1 MRRESYIKGSSA
13 RKHFRNIKTQELQN
27 KPLLST
33 TKPQETAILVGL
45 ISQKQNAEKTKE
57 YLDELAFLAETS
69 GVKTMKVFVQRLNY
83 ADQKTFVGKG
93 KLEEIQTWIT
103 INPVDTI
110 IFDDELSPSQV
121 RNLEK
126 AFENIKVLD
135 RSLLILN
142 IFSQRAQSDQAKR
155 QVELAQYK
163 YLLPRLT
170 RMWSHLSK
178 QKGGIGMRG
187 PGEKELET
195 DKRIVQDR
203 IALLK
208 EKLEKIDKQSAT
220 RRKERNQLVRVA
232 LVGYTNVGKS
242 TLMQKLAKTEVFAE
256 NKLFATIDSTVRK
269 MVLGN
274 IPFLITDTV
283 GFIRKLPTTL
293 IESFK
298 STLDEIRD
306 ADILLH
312 VVDISHDSF
321 EEQIDVVNAT
331 LADINAKDK
340 PTVIIFNKLDQ
351 YRPLSVEGLD
361 RHLATEEDLK
371 INLERLKTGY
381 LQKNA
386 ENVVFISATKNE
398 NITELRD
405 VIFKLVKEK
414 HFLIYPNWDAAKN
427 VFYEWQDETEVN

>member
-1 MRRESYIKGSSA
+1 MI
-13 RKHFRNIKTQELQN
+13 NKTSN
-27 KPLLST
+27 ST
-33 TKPQETAILVGL
+33 LKPQETAVLVGL

-69 GVKTMKVFVQRLNY
+69 GVKTVKVFVQRLNY

-93 KLEEIQTWIT
+93 KLEEIKTFIT

-121 RNLEK
+121 RNLEM

-142 IFSQRAQSDQAKR
+142 IFSQRAQTDQAKR

-163 YLLPRLT
+163 YILPRLT
-170 RMWSHLSK
+170 RMWTHLSK

-203 IALLK
+203 MSLLK
-208 EKLEKIDKQSAT
+208 EKLEKIDKQWAI
-220 RRKERNQLVRVA
+220 RRNGRDRLVRVS

-242 TLMQKLAKTEVFAE
+242 TVMKRLSKTEVFAE

-269 MVLGN
+269 VVLGN
-274 IPFLITDTV
+274 IPFLLTDTV

-298 STLDEIRD
+298 STLDEIRE
-306 ADILLH
+306 ADILIH
-312 VVDISHDSF
+312 VVDISHNAF
-321 EEQIDVVNAT
+321 EEQIDVVNTT
-331 LADINAKDK
+331 LGEIEASDK
-340 PTVIIFNKLDQ
+340 PTILVFNKLDQ
-351 YRPLSVEGLD
+351 FQPESVEGLD
-361 RHLATEEDLK
+361 KHLATEEDLR
-371 INLERLKTGY
+371 INLEKLKDGY
-381 LQKNA
+381 LKKNA
-386 ENVVFISATKNE
+386 KNVVFISALDNKN
-398 NITELRD
+398 IAELRE
-405 VIFKLVKEK
+405 VLVHLVQEK
-414 HFLIYPNWDAAKN
+414 HFQIYPNWDATIN
-427 VFYEWQDETEVN
+427 TMYDWQGETNENIEK

>member
-1 MRRESYIKGSSA
+1 MGKPGGNTFKKAQSLLNTPLIS
-13 RKHFRNIKTQELQN
+13 TQKE
-27 KPLLST
+27 
-33 TKPQETAILVGL
+33 QETAILVGV
-45 ISQKQNAEKTKE
+45 ITQKQNAGKTKE
-57 YLDELAFLAETS
+57 YLEELAFLAETS
-69 GVKTMKVFVQRLNY
+69 GVKTLKTFVQRLNFP
-83 ADQKTFVGKG
+83 DQKTFVGKG
-93 KLEEIQTWIT
+93 KLEEIQEWVAL
-103 INPVDTI
+103 NPVDTI

-126 AFENIKVLD
+126 VFENKKVLD

-142 IFSQRAQSDQAKR
+142 IFSQRARTDQAKR

-203 IALLK
+203 IAFLK
-208 EKLEKIDKQSAT
+208 DKLEKIDRQAAT
-220 RRKERNQLVRVA
+220 RRKERSRLVRVA

-242 TLMQKLAKTEVFAE
+242 TLMRKLTKSDVFAE

-269 MVLGN
+269 MVLGH
-274 IPFLITDTV
+274 IPFLLTDTV

-293 IESFK
+293 VESFK

-306 ADILLH
+306 ADILIH
-312 VVDISHDSF
+312 VVDISHPSF
-321 EEQIDVVNAT
+321 EEQIDIVNDT
-331 LADINAKDK
+331 LAEIDARDK
-340 PTVIIFNKLDQ
+340 PTLLVFNKLDQ
-351 YRPLSVEGLD
+351 YQPESEEGLD

-371 INLERLKTGY
+371 KNLERLEAGY
-381 LQKNA
+381 LKKNA
-386 ENVVFISATKNE
+386 QYVAFISAEKNE
-398 NITELRD
+398 NMDKLREVLLELVR
-405 VIFKLVKEK
+405 EK
-414 HFLIYPNWDAAKN
+414 HFGIYPNWDASKN
-427 VFYEWQDETEVN
+427 ELFDWQEDLSN

>member
-1 MRRESYIKGSSA
+1 M
-13 RKHFRNIKTQELQN
+13 
-27 KPLLST
+27 ST

>member
-1 MRRESYIKGSSA
+1 
-13 RKHFRNIKTQELQN
+13 LQN

-33 TKPQETAILVGL
+33 TKPQETAVLVGL

-93 KLEEIQTWIT
+93 KLEEIQAWIT

-208 EKLEKIDKQSAT
+208 DKLEKIDKQSAT

-274 IPFLITDTV
+274 IPFLLTDTV

-298 STLDEIRD
+298 STLDEIRE

-331 LADINAKDK
+331 LADIQAKDK

-351 YRPLSVEGLD
+351 YKPLSVEGLD
-361 RHLATEEDLK
+361 RHLATEEDLR

-381 LQKNA
+381 LKKNA

-398 NITELRD
+398 NIAELRD

-414 HFLIYPNWDAAKN
+414 HFMIYPNWDAAKN
-427 VFYEWQDETEVN
+427 VLYEWQDETEVN

>member
-1 MRRESYIKGSSA
+1 
-13 RKHFRNIKTQELQN
+13 LQN

-33 TKPQETAILVGL
+33 TKPQETAVLVGL

-93 KLEEIQTWIT
+93 KLEEIQAWIT

-110 IFDDELSPSQV
+110 FFDDELSPSQV

-208 EKLEKIDKQSAT
+208 DKLEKIDKQSAT

-274 IPFLITDTV
+274 IPFLLTDTV

-298 STLDEIRD
+298 STLDEIRE

-331 LADINAKDK
+331 LADIQAKDK

-351 YRPLSVEGLD
+351 YKPLSVEGLD
-361 RHLATEEDLK
+361 RHLATQEDLR

-398 NITELRD
+398 NIAELRD

-414 HFLIYPNWDAAKN
+414 HFMIYPNWDAAKN

>member
-1 MRRESYIKGSSA
+1 M
-13 RKHFRNIKTQELQN
+13 
-27 KPLLST
+27 ST
-33 TKPQETAILVGL
+33 TKPQETAVLVGL

-93 KLEEIQTWIT
+93 KLEEIQAWIT

-208 EKLEKIDKQSAT
+208 DKLEKIDKQSAT

-274 IPFLITDTV
+274 IPFLLTDTV

-298 STLDEIRD
+298 STLDEIRE

-331 LADINAKDK
+331 LADIQAKDK

-351 YRPLSVEGLD
+351 YKPLSVEGLD
-361 RHLATEEDLK
+361 RHLATQEDLR

-398 NITELRD
+398 NIAELRD

-414 HFLIYPNWDAAKN
+414 HFMIYPNWDAAKN

>member
-1 MRRESYIKGSSA
+1 M
-13 RKHFRNIKTQELQN
+13 QN

-33 TKPQETAILVGL
+33 TKPQETAVLVGL

-93 KLEEIQTWIT
+93 KLEEIQAWIT
-103 INPVDTI
+103 INAVDTI

-274 IPFLITDTV
+274 IPFLLTDTV

-298 STLDEIRD
+298 STLDEIRE

-331 LADINAKDK
+331 LADIQAKDK

-351 YRPLSVEGLD
+351 YKPLSVEGLD
-361 RHLATEEDLK
+361 RHLATEEDLR

-398 NITELRD
+398 NIAELRD

-414 HFLIYPNWDAAKN
+414 HFMIYPNWDAAKN

>member
-1 MRRESYIKGSSA
+1 LL
-13 RKHFRNIKTQELQN
+13 NT
-27 KPLLST
+27 PLIST
-33 TKPQETAILVGL
+33 HKEQETAILIGV
-45 ISQKQNAEKTKE
+45 ITQKQNAGKTKE

-69 GVKTMKVFVQRLNY
+69 GVKTLKTFVQRLNFP
-83 ADQKTFVGKG
+83 DQKTFVGKG
-93 KLEEIQTWIT
+93 KLEEIQNWVAL
-103 INPVDTI
+103 NPVDTL

-126 AFENIKVLD
+126 IFENKKVLD

-142 IFSQRAQSDQAKR
+142 IFSQRARTDQAKR

-203 IALLK
+203 IAFLK
-208 EKLEKIDKQSAT
+208 EKLEKIDKQAAT
-220 RRKERNQLVRVA
+220 RRKERSRLVRVA

-242 TLMQKLAKTEVFAE
+242 TLMRKLTKSDVFAE

-269 MVLGN
+269 MVLGH
-274 IPFLITDTV
+274 IPFLLTDTV

-293 IESFK
+293 VESFK

-306 ADILLH
+306 ADILIH
-312 VVDISHDSF
+312 VVDISHPSF
-321 EEQIDVVNAT
+321 EEQIDIVNDT
-331 LADINAKDK
+331 LAEIGAQDK
-340 PTVIIFNKLDQ
+340 PTLLVFNKLDMYQ
-351 YRPLSVEGLD
+351 PESEEGLD
-361 RHLATEEDLK
+361 KHLATEEDLK
-371 INLERLKTGY
+371 KNLERLEAGY
-381 LQKNA
+381 LKKNA
-386 ENVVFISATKNE
+386 QYVAFISAEKNE
-398 NITELRD
+398 NMDKLRNVLLELVR
-405 VIFKLVKEK
+405 EK
-414 HFLIYPNWDAAKN
+414 HFGIYPNWDASKN
-427 VFYEWQDETEVN
+427 ELFNWQEDLLN